1 MRCYFIRDGQIAA
14 VKELPGLSDQEA
26 IEAAMTMFEEI
37 GESCD
42 SVEVW
47 ERTRKIY
54 RRARPARR
62 KKSAERTG

>member
-1 MRCYFIRDGQIAA
+1 MRCYFIRDGQIDA

-26 IEAAMTMFEEI
+26 IGAARTIFEEI

-47 ERTRKIY
+47 DCTRKVY
-54 RRARPARR
+54 RHGRPPRQR
-62 KKSAERTG
+62 KKR